1 MYDVL
6 SDRKVTFLKG
16 RRNYLKRSA
25 NSYTIWEMWDPPL
38 KSKEEIKKIKEDEKA
53 ELELIEKLLKENTR
67 KKAANTRERN
77 RNARMAR
84 R

>member
-6 SDRKVTFLKG
+6 SERKVAYLRG
-16 RRNYLKRSA
+16 RRNYLKRSV
-25 NSYTIWEMWDPPL
+25 NSYTVWEMWDPPL
-38 KSKEEIKKIKEDEKA
+38 KSEEEIKKIKEDEKA
-53 ELELIEKLLKENTR
+53 ELELIEKLLKANTR

-77 RNARMAR
+77 RMARMAR

>member
-6 SDRKVTFLKG
+6 SERKVAFLRG
-16 RRNYLKRSA
+16 RRTYLKRSV
-25 NSYTIWEMWDPPL
+25 NSYTVWEMWDPPL
-38 KSKEEIKKIKEDEKA
+38 KSEEEIKKIKEDEKA
-53 ELELIEKLLKENTR
+53 ELELIEKLLKENTK

-77 RNARMAR
+77 RRARMAR